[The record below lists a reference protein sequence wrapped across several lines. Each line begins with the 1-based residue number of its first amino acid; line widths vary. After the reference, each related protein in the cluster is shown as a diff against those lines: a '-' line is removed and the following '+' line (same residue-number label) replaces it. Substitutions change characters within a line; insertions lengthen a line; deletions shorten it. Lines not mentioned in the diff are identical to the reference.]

1 MIVSVSLSPSVLIEG
16 RNLDPSCAPS
26 VEVGQGE
33 KENGRRGGG
42 GREQGRGGRLPP
54 THVPLWSRLASRWQR
69 EGEREAQADGAVWA
83 PVWAR
88 GLCVL
93 CCMFNWPPS
102 SRCFCLSEPHPG
114 QQTEKVELHLSTIL
128 IIQGENQR
136 REQEEDE
143 EGKETWKGGE

>member
-54 THVPLWSRLASRWQR
+54 TLVPLWSRLASRWQR
-69 EGEREAQADGAVWA
+69 EGEREAQGR
-83 PVWAR
+83 R
-88 GLCVL
+88 GGVGPSLGPGTLCPLLYVQL
-93 CCMFNWPPS
+93 AA
-102 SRCFCLSEPHPG
+102 LG
-114 QQTEKVELHLSTIL
+114 QMLLPL
-128 IIQGENQR
+128 
-136 REQEEDE
+136 
-143 EGKETWKGGE
+143 